1 MKIVNDESNH
11 SQITELLRRE
21 DLKLGLDYENGNL
34 AMSLFYCKQDGTA
47 ELLASKVCKI
57 PIDNY

>member
-47 ELLASKVCKI
+47 ELRASKVCKI